1 MWSTSL
7 SSENKVITSSNTQLY
22 WPLLHWLLC
31 WSSVEL
37 TTQSISSE
45 DTSLVTTSG
54 CLLRDGLGWLT
65 ITCWKFHSTSVSH
78 TSAES
83 ASSARSRSISGPH
96 SCRESSKKIKEEL
109 LSKMK
114 YLDLLQLKV
123 KVNNKQKSRLRK
135 KISLSII
142 KTEAADSILI
152 LHTARRP
159 KELRIRIESI
169 QND

>member
-1 MWSTSL
+1 
-7 SSENKVITSSNTQLY
+7 
-22 WPLLHWLLC
+22 
-31 WSSVEL
+31 
-37 TTQSISSE
+37 
-45 DTSLVTTSG
+45 
-54 CLLRDGLGWLT
+54 
-65 ITCWKFHSTSVSH
+65 
-78 TSAES
+78 
-83 ASSARSRSISGPH
+83 
-96 SCRESSKKIKEEL
+96 
-109 LSKMK
+109 MK